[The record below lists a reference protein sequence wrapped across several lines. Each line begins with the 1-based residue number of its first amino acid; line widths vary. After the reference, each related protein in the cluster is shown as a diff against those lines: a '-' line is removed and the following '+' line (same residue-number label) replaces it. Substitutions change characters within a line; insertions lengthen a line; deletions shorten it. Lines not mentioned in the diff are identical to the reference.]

1 MGNEMPRGR
10 RLPPHPVVTAF
21 VVAAACVTCPPRHA
35 GAVPITVTV
44 ENLAPQSGF
53 FVTPVWVAF
62 HNGSFDTFDEN
73 RPLTP
78 GGAFEPLVEDGV
90 TGPIS
95 ALFRASPAALAGG
108 IDDTIRGN
116 TAGVTTPAVFD
127 PGERNSLTL
136 DVNPA
141 AGRFFTFAAM
151 VIPSNDAFIGNDDPL
166 AVPVFG
172 ATGNFLGPVTFTVL
186 GASVRDAG
194 TELNNEQNAAFF
206 NQPTNGL
213 GTTTADPVLPH
224 PGLLGSAGNPGG
236 ARVILGGTST
246 APVPGVFFDAA
257 NADFT
262 QPGVGVLRVTITP
275 EPATGF
281 ALVAAGGVML
291 RRRRLRA

>member
-1 MGNEMPRGR
+1 
-10 RLPPHPVVTAF
+10 
-21 VVAAACVTCPPRHA
+21 
-35 GAVPITVTV
+35 VPITVTV
-44 ENLAPQSGF
+44 ENLSPRSGF

-62 HNGSFDTFDEN
+62 HNGSFDTFDQN

-172 ATGNFLGPVTFTVL
+172 ATGNFLGPITFTVL
-186 GASVRDAG
+186 GAEVRDAG
-194 TELNNEQNAAFF
+194 TELNDEQNAAFF
-206 NQPTNGL
+206 NQPANGL
-213 GTTTADPVLPH
+213 GTTTNDPVLPH
-224 PGLLGSAGNPGG
+224 PGLLGSAGHPAGT
-236 ARVILGGTST
+236 RVILGGTST
-246 APVPGVFFDAA
+246 APVPGVFFDAN

-262 QPGVGVLRVTITP
+262 RPGAAVLRVTITP
-275 EPATGF
+275 EPSG
-281 ALVAAGGVML
+281 ALLPLGAMAAGCV
-291 RRRRLRA
+291 RRRRRMGL